1 MCLAVHWFDP
11 LVWWAAI
18 LSRRDSE
25 TACDAGTIQRLGE
38 QQRAAYG
45 RTLLAMTC
53 SPGPKFFLNT
63 ATLIGSQTEVKTRVQ
78 LLVSRTKTR
87 AAAALAVLLIG
98 GVAVGWTYPGA
109 TAETRPWPGWTAN
122 DQHLTAMLPKEAA
135 ALPDGVIARAQD
147 AVAQRIVEIQAQWA
161 ERVPDCIILD
171 AHINRITSVS
181 GRYAVSYHV
190 RLSQTDER
198 LFTEEMWELSPD
210 LEQGEE
216 HWVAMPPLLVS

>member
-1 MCLAVHWFDP
+1 M
-11 LVWWAAI
+11 
-18 LSRRDSE
+18 
-25 TACDAGTIQRLGE
+25 
-38 QQRAAYG
+38 
-45 RTLLAMTC
+45 
-53 SPGPKFFLNT
+53 
-63 ATLIGSQTEVKTRVQ
+63 
-78 LLVSRTKTR
+78 
-87 AAAALAVLLIG
+87 
-98 GVAVGWTYPGA
+98 
-109 TAETRPWPGWTAN
+109 
-122 DQHLTAMLPKEAA
+122 
-135 ALPDGVIARAQD
+135 IARAQD

>member
-1 MCLAVHWFDP
+1 M
-11 LVWWAAI
+11 
-18 LSRRDSE
+18 
-25 TACDAGTIQRLGE
+25 
-38 QQRAAYG
+38 
-45 RTLLAMTC
+45 
-53 SPGPKFFLNT
+53 
-63 ATLIGSQTEVKTRVQ
+63 
-78 LLVSRTKTR
+78 
-87 AAAALAVLLIG
+87 LLIG

-109 TAETRPWPGWTAN
+109 TAETRPWSGWTVN